1 MIVMTKEEFCEKILE
16 AEQAMYHT
24 AYAIL
29 KNDSDCAD
37 AVQEAIFKAYKSLGR
52 LKNPEYFK
60 TWIIRILV
68 NTCYSQ
74 LKSRRYTA
82 ESDDIGN
89 ISEPA
94 AEDDYSKSELM
105 LEIAALEEKYRVPL
119 MLYYLDG
126 FTTEEIARSL
136 GITPAAVRK
145 RISRARLMLR
155 ERLEWQPTPAVRAE
169 EQYY

>member
-1 MIVMTKEEFCEKILE
+1 MIVMTKQEFCEKILE

-37 AVQEAIFKAYKSLGR
+37 AVQEAIFKAYKSLDK

-74 LKSRRYTA
+74 LKSRRYT
-82 ESDDIGN
+82 DDIEN

-94 AEDDYSKSELM
+94 AEDDYSKTELM
-105 LEIAALEEKYRVPL
+105 LEIASLDEKYRVPL
-119 MLYYLDG
+119 ILYGWLYHRGDSKVAG
-126 FTTEEIARSL
+126 TYSCGGAKEDIPRKAYAER
-136 GITPAAVRK
+136 AA
-145 RISRARLMLR
+145 
-155 ERLEWQPTPAVRAE
+155 
-169 EQYY
+169 